1 MIQVQSLRKRFG
13 DNERIQPALAEAD
26 EMEKKMSAV
35 EQKLIQVNMKGSEA
49 NLAFPSML
57 NEQFDNFSRLIDSGD
72 REPTKPQ
79 LDIFASLNGRLDEQL
94 KKWNAIKQDDL
105 PKVSELI
112 KQADLPAIQIKEKK
126 GET

>member
-1 MIQVQSLRKRFG
+1 
-13 DNERIQPALAEAD
+13 
-26 EMEKKMSAV
+26 MEHKMSDV
-35 EQKLIQVNMKGSEA
+35 EQQLMQVNMKGSEA

-57 NEQFDNFSRLIDSGD
+57 NEAFDTFSRLIDAGD

-79 LDIFASLNGRLDEQL
+79 LDVFAMLSSRLDEQL

-112 KQADLPAIQIKEKK
+112 KQADLPAIVIKEKK
-126 GET
+126 AES